1 MAAHQAPLSLGF
13 SRREYW
19 SGLPFPSP
27 MHACM
32 LSRFSRDRLCATPRT
47 AAHQAPPSTGSS
59 RQEYWSGLP
68 FPSPERVWNT
78 HQLPPTVLDVISHI
92 LIEPPAN
99 LSRKLA
105 ISPFYRWGNPGPERW
120 SNFSKHCGCK
130 VVGNS
135 ETSPPHWG
143 PSDVQVKERRFKTK
157 DFREAKWISESLFRQ
172 QFPFCSTT
180 SCSLHNYTRWWI
192 IFSLGQ
198 VSTMDLQ
205 LNTVTCKCVFIS
217 ALSLD

>member
-13 SRREYW
+13 SRR
-19 SGLPFPSP
+19 
-27 MHACM
+27 
-32 LSRFSRDRLCATPRT
+32 
-47 AAHQAPPSTGSS
+47 
-59 RQEYWSGLP
+59 EYWSGLP

-180 SCSLHNYTRWWI
+180 SCSRHNYTWWWI